1 MPVNYDGQWEARV
14 KYTTLIG
21 GVSIPHQFTFDFRA
35 ADDYAPG
42 VAYLDFDTETHGAT
56 IEPFKDMVD
65 GLVTLVAEA
74 YETTADFNTVEIWK
88 YGAEPDLNATFVTG
102 GVIGIAGLAGG
113 SSIAAQ
119 QATLTFRSAG
129 GGIMRLQLMEVVTN
143 LNSQL
148 SYPSSST
155 VYNDI
160 MAYVLDPT
168 HAFLARDNQ
177 RPIFG
182 LKQSFGQN
190 EVLWEK
196 YNR

>member
-1 MPVNYDGQWEARV
+1 MPVNYDGQWEAVV
-14 KYTTLIG
+14 KYTTLIS
-21 GVSIPHQFTFDFRA
+21 GVTQPHEFTFDFRA
-35 ADDYAPG
+35 ADDYNPG
-42 VAYLDFDTETHGAT
+42 IPYLDFDTETHQNT
-56 IEPFKDMVD
+56 ILNFKTMVD
-65 GLVTLVAEA
+65 GLVTLIAEA

-88 YGAEPDLNATFVTG
+88 YPAEPSTNPVFVTG
-102 GVIGIAGLAGG
+102 GTIGIAGLAAGA
-113 SSIAAQ
+113 SIAAQ
-119 QATLTFRSAG
+119 QATLTFRSAIG
-129 GGIMRLQLMEVVTN
+129 GVMRLQLMEVVTN

-160 MAYVLDPT
+160 MDYILGTDKS
-168 HAFLARDNQ
+168 FLARDNE

-190 EVLWEK
+190 EALWKK